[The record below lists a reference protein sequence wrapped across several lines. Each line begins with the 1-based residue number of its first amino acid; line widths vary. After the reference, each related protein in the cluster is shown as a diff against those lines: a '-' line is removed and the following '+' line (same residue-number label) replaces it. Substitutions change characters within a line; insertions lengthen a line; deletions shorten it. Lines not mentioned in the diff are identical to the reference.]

1 MNNRELASAIWI
13 ALLLAFA
20 LSRRDLRA
28 ELWSIVKLASGFT
41 ILVPALLYATVLC
54 ALILVA
60 GRVGLWEPALLGE
73 TLIWFFLAGAVLLFR
88 VTDAAK
94 DTHFF
99 RRRALGTV
107 GAAAFF
113 EFFINLRT
121 MALPWE
127 LVLQPVIVVFALMQV
142 MAASEQKFRPAKRLV
157 GILLA
162 PIVLGLIVFT
172 IHGLVTHRDTQ
183 DYELLLRS
191 LALPI
196 WLTLGALPA
205 IYSLAL
211 FAGYERAFKHMNL
224 HRDGRRAP
232 LPVAFGVVAGLK
244 TNLADINGFV
254 GHRTR
259 AAGLSGSFREARR
272 EVSRFKEDRQKE
284 RDREQGGRE
293 RLARYAGVDGIDDSG
308 RRLDQREF
316 QATKDALH
324 WLANCHMGW
333 FRQRGE
339 YRSNLMNVLGDLSRH
354 GLPNDHGIIMHVRSD
369 GSAWYAYRQTA
380 GGWTLGI
387 GAAAAPPD
395 EWLYDGGEPPSG
407 YPGEDPVWGDRP
419 FATPPNWRGDHA
431 WDE

>member
-13 ALLLAFA
+13 GLLLALA

-28 ELWSIVKLASGFT
+28 ELWSIVKLVSGFT

-60 GRVGLWEPALLGE
+60 ERVGLWEPALLGE

-99 RRRALGTV
+99 RRRALETV
-107 GAAAFF
+107 GAGAFV
-113 EFFINLRT
+113 EFFVNLRT

-127 LVLQPVIVVFALMQV
+127 LVLQPVIVVFVLMQV
-142 MAASEQKFRPAKRLV
+142 VAASEQKFRPVKRRV
-157 GILLA
+157 DTLLA
-162 PIVLGLIVFT
+162 LIVLGLIVFT
-172 IHGLVTHRDTQ
+172 IQGLATHWDTQ
-183 DYELLLRS
+183 DYGVLLRS

-196 WLTLGALPA
+196 WLTLGALPP

-211 FAGYERAFKHMNL
+211 FAGYEQAFKHMSL
-224 HRDGRRAP
+224 YRDGRRLP
-232 LPVAFGVVAGLK
+232 LRVAFGVIAGLK
-244 TNLADINGFV
+244 GNLAEINGFV

-259 AAGLSGSFREARR
+259 AAGLSGSFREARK

-284 RDREQGGRE
+284 RDREQERRE
-293 RLARYAGVDGIDDSG
+293 RLVRYAGVDGADDSG

-316 QATKDALH
+316 HETKNALQ

-333 FRQRGE
+333 FRQQER
-339 YRSNLMNVLGDLSRH
+339 YRSDLLDVLGDLSRH

-407 YPGEDPVWGDRP
+407 YPGEDRAWGDRP
-419 FATPPNWRGDHA
+419 FETPANWRRDDA
-431 WDE
+431 WNE